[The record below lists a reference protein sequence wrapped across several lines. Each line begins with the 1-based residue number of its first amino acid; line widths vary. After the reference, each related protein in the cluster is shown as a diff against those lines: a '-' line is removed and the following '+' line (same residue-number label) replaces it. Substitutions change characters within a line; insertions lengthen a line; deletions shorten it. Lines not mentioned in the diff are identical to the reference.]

1 MCPLCLWVE
10 GLRPEKLRDLFKIT
24 ATSWQGQ
31 RLNTGLLI
39 PNAEPCLLFKHSF
52 LNVCL

>member
-24 ATSWQGQ
+24 ATFVAGPALEHRFQMH
-31 RLNTGLLI
+31 
-39 PNAEPCLLFKHSF
+39 LLFKHSF